1 MALSQVAS
9 LRARRNA
16 VIRCVMP
23 PWGSWLARREHAW
36 RLTALRLAESTIKYD
51 AVH

>member
-1 MALSQVAS
+1 MAS

-23 PWGSWLARREHAW
+23 PWGSWLARREHAL
-36 RLTALRLAESTIKYD
+36 RLTALRLAESAINYY